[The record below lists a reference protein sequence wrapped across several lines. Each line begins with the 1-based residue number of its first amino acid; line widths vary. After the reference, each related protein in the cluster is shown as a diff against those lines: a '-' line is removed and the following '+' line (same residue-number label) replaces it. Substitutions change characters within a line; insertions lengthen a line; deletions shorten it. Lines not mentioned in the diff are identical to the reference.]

1 MTTIKERTQTRTM
14 QSLDNTGELK
24 VYIMYHHMFPNDRW
38 VVKCPYK
45 WLEQNNKERVRDGE
59 EPVSLAIFKG
69 LFSWVESQANSNELL
84 KEYIGETL
92 YQEAIESELINE

>member
-24 VYIMYHHMFPNDRW
+24 VYIMYHHMFPEDRW

-59 EPVSLAIFKG
+59 YPKFIEE
-69 LFSWVESQANSNELL
+69 FSWVESQANSNELL

>member
-1 MTTIKERTQTRTM
+1 MTTKIKYKIEKIKNDAIQVI
-14 QSLDNTGELK
+14 NNK
-24 VYIMYHHMFPNDRW
+24 FYIMCHSMFPKDKW

-59 EPVSLAIFKG
+59 RPKFIEE
-69 LFSWVESQANSNELL
+69 FSWVESQANSNELL